1 LDPPCDIK
9 LVLCRKLHLFLEK
22 STKNAATRAALF
34 DSKSFVDWGSAPDPT
49 GGAYRA
55 PPDHRLYLWGLNG
68 RGDGREWERR
78 AEKGGK

>member
-1 LDPPCDIK
+1 MQKITF
-9 LVLCRKLHLFLEK
+9 VLRKINK
-22 STKNAATRAALF
+22 KCSTRAALF
-34 DSKSFVDWGSAPDPT
+34 DSKSFVGWGSAPDPT

-68 RGDGREWERR
+68 RKEGRGGQRR